1 MGSCYSKKQSMSIS
15 DIRLNYAKGALDAKD
30 IGNDPTDAFG
40 KWLDEAIASKVSEP
54 TAMVLS
60 TVDENG
66 RPHSRV
72 VLLKELKDNKLIFF
86 TNYLSAKGRQMELNP
101 EVAVLFFW
109 DELERQVRIN
119 GVVSKIPA
127 GESDAYFNSRPRES
141 RIGAA
146 ISPQSRVI
154 ESREGLQKNFD
165 EVSGKGEEYPIA
177 RPDHWGGYEIT
188 VNEAEFWQG
197 RPGRLHDRIRFRRMN
212 GSWIKERLAP

>member
-1 MGSCYSKKQSMSIS
+1 MSIS

-30 IGNDPTDAFG
+30 ISNNPTEVFA
-40 KWLDEAIASKVSEP
+40 KWLDEAIVASVIEP

-86 TNYLSAKGRQMELNP
+86 TNYLSAKGCQMELNP
-101 EVAVLFFW
+101 KVAVLFFW

-119 GVVSKIPA
+119 GIVSKIPA
-127 GESDAYFNSRPRES
+127 DESDAYFNSRPRES
-141 RIGAA
+141 RIGAV
-146 ISPQSRVI
+146 ISPQSWVI
-154 ESREGLQKNFD
+154 DSREGLQKDFD
-165 EVSGKGEEYPIA
+165 QISGRGEDYPIV
-177 RPDHWGGYEIT
+177 RPEHWGGYAIT
-188 VNEAEFWQG
+188 VNEVEFWQG
-197 RPGRLHDRIRFRRMN
+197 RPGRLHDRIRFRQMD

>member
-1 MGSCYSKKQSMSIS
+1 MSIS

-66 RPHSRV
+66 WPRSRV

-86 TNYLSAKGRQMELNP
+86 TNYLSAKGRQMEFNKQ
-101 EVAVLFFW
+101 VAVLFFW

-119 GVVSKIPA
+119 GTVSKISA
-127 GESDAYFNSRPRES
+127 KESDAYFNSRPRES
-141 RIGAA
+141 RIGAV

-154 ESREGLQKNFD
+154 NTREELQKEFD
-165 EVSGKGEEYPIA
+165 EVLGRGEEHAIM
-177 RPDHWGGYEIT
+177 RPEHWGGFAIT
-188 VNEAEFWQG
+188 VDEAEFWQG
-197 RPGRLHDRIRFRRMN
+197 RPGRLHDRIRFRRMD

>member
-1 MGSCYSKKQSMSIS
+1 MSIS

-30 IGNDPTDAFG
+30 ISDNPTDVFA
-40 KWLDEAIASKVSEP
+40 KWLDEALAESVSEP

-72 VLLKELKDNKLIFF
+72 VLLKELKDNKLVFF
-86 TNYLSAKGRQMELNP
+86 TNYYSSKGRQMELNP
-101 EVAVLFFW
+101 NVAVLFFW

-119 GVVSKIPA
+119 GTVSKIPA
-127 GESDAYFNSRPRES
+127 GESDTYFNSRPRES
-141 RIGAA
+141 RIGAV

-154 ESREGLQKNFD
+154 DTREGLQKEFD
-165 EVSGKGEEYPIA
+165 ELSGRGEDYPIL
-177 RPDHWGGYEIT
+177 RPEHWGGYAISID
-188 VNEAEFWQG
+188 EAEFWQG
-197 RPGRLHDRIRFRRMN
+197 RPGRLHDRIRFRRMD